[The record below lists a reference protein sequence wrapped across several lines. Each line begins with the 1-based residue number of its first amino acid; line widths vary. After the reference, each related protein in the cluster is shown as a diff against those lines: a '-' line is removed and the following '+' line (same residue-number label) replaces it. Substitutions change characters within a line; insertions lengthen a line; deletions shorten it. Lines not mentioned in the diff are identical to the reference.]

1 MDLFDI
7 LTWAE
12 ILVWTTF
19 LGILILTVP
28 YKNAL
33 VYHLDVYRFLVISQ
47 RIVVHLSFNCARN
60 TKGTRRILD

>member
-1 MDLFDI
+1 
-7 LTWAE
+7 
-12 ILVWTTF
+12 